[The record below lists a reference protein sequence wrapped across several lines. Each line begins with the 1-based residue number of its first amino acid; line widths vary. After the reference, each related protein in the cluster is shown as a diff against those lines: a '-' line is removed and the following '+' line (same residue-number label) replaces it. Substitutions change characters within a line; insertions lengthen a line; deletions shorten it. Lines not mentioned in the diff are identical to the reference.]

1 METSEKDQM
10 QGQSKKN
17 PNLLLL
23 VIRQSPRQQQLRPP
37 KKMAAAA
44 KMKNYLRGRPIM
56 IIIGIRMRMVIGA
69 MNTMTT
75 GMFLIRIAM
84 RVMNRPR
91 RPPRARI
98 KRPQKL

>member
-1 METSEKDQM
+1 
-10 QGQSKKN
+10 
-17 PNLLLL
+17 
-23 VIRQSPRQQQLRPP
+23 
-37 KKMAAAA
+37 
-44 KMKNYLRGRPIM
+44 M

-98 KRPQKL
+98 KRLQKL